1 MGAHSIGGHMST
13 ATIYHN
19 PKCGTS
25 RNVLAMLR
33 EAGIEP
39 VVVEYLKSPPSHATL
54 AALIRAAGL
63 TVREAVRTKE
73 SIYTELG
80 LDDPAAS
87 DEDLLSA
94 MLEHPILI
102 NRPFVVT
109 TQGTRLCRPAEVVKE
124 ILPA

>member
-1 MGAHSIGGHMST
+1 MST

-39 VVVEYLKSPPSHATL
+39 VVVEYLKSPPSRATL

-63 TVREAVRTKE
+63 SVRDAVRAKE
-73 SIYTELG
+73 SLYTELG
-80 LDDPAAS
+80 LDDPATS

-109 TQGTRLCRPAEVVKE
+109 SQGTRLCRPADVVKE
-124 ILPA
+124 ILHA